1 MSVSRRTMIAGAAG
15 MAAAKDAA
23 AQTRQRRFA
32 LDRFVED
39 VRRARREADAQPAV
53 EAVLTRALSEPAQV
67 IAALGEPTEGGVR
80 EIHRAADLTI
90 LNVIWP
96 QFMIIT
102 AHEHRMWA
110 TIGVYSGREDNIIW
124 ERRGQVVQ
132 AARAVSIGDR
142 EVLSLPADAVHS
154 VTNPLRRLT
163 CAIHIYGGD
172 FYSAQRSEWD
182 PETLRERPMDF
193 QDVLDRFQEANERFR
208 APQN

>member
-1 MSVSRRTMIAGAAG
+1 MSMSRRTIIAGAAG
-15 MAAAKDAA
+15 VAAATDAA
-23 AQTRQRRFA
+23 AQTRFD
-32 LDRFVED
+32 LDRFVEE
-39 VRRARREADAQPAV
+39 VRRARREAEAQPAV

-96 QFMIIT
+96 QFMVIT

-110 TIGVYSGREDNIIW
+110 TIGVYSGREDNILW

-182 PETLRERPMDF
+182 PATLRERPMDF

-208 APQN
+208 ATQN